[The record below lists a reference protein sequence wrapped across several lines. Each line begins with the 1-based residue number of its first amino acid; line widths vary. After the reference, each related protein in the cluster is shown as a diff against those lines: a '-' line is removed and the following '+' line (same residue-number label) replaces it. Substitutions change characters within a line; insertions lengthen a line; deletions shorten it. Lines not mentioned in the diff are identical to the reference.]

1 MSKLLIYKVERKED
15 KNENS
20 YFTLHLKKEAKPNML
35 SVARYKTNVF
45 DSADTGA
52 LYASIEE
59 LMGTED
65 EKVFE
70 PSLMVEGEVAK
81 MKVPKHYYFST
92 DKKGK
97 VVVDEKRIV
106 QFVRVVALD
115 GDTVDNQVTSYL
127 NRVPKEAFIKEE
139 SDDDEEEDD

>member
-15 KNENS
+15 KNENA

-81 MKVPKHYYFST
+81 MKVPRHYYFST

-97 VVVDEKRIV
+97 VVIDEERII

-127 NRVPKEAFIKEE
+127 NRVPKEAFIKEDDE
-139 SDDDEEEDD
+139 DDEEEDD